1 VEKIPLEIPEAVIPR
16 ALGWHRSNSS
26 PVLQRFV
33 AVGSEKSLEKA
44 DALKKKGLCALGGA
58 DSADSVDRGGK
69 VLAYELRRRFGG
81 SDQKKVFIAYDCD
94 RTEIR
99 ETVDR
104 LVDFLK
110 GQGIAASAGMP
121 ITNEMDFQDLLGAE
135 TALIATTLN
144 TSTAGSIKNTKGI
157 CQRNQ
162 IPVLGCIT
170 LLDASKY

>member
-1 VEKIPLEIPEAVIPR
+1 
-16 ALGWHRSNSS
+16 
-26 PVLQRFV
+26 
-33 AVGSEKSLEKA
+33 
-44 DALKKKGLCALGGA
+44 
-58 DSADSVDRGGK
+58 
-69 VLAYELRRRFGG
+69 
-81 SDQKKVFIAYDCD
+81 
-94 RTEIR
+94 
-99 ETVDR
+99 
-104 LVDFLK
+104 VDFLK